1 MSWVCVLVSFF
12 SFCSEL
18 YRFLLGFF
26 CLGGFFFWGGGK
38 GVVKEEEE
46 GEMKGWGFRALV
58 VV

>member
-26 CLGGFFFWGGGK
+26 CLGGFFL

>member
-1 MSWVCVLVSFF
+1 MGLCISLFFF

-26 CLGGFFFWGGGK
+26 CLGGVFFGGGK